1 MKIVVR
7 SLLSHII
14 FIFVFSLIYFLF
26 KEGFVYDI
34 DSKKKKI
41 EYLVM
46 LLLSTSIES
55 GTGFSVISPV
65 TNTCKF
71 IIIVQEF
78 IMVSVYVLTLYHFT
92 L

>member
-14 FIFVFSLIYFLF
+14 FIFLFSLIYFLF
-26 KEGFVYDI
+26 KEGFVSDI
-34 DSKKKKI
+34 NTKNNKI
-41 EYLVM
+41 EYLDT
-46 LLLSTSIES
+46 LLLSASIES

-65 TNTCKF
+65 SNTCKF
-71 IIIVQEF
+71 IIIIQEF

>member
-7 SLLSHII
+7 SVLSHII
-14 FIFVFSLIYFLF
+14 FIFLFSLIYFLF
-26 KEGFVYDI
+26 KEGFVSDI
-34 DSKKKKI
+34 NTKNNKI
-41 EYLVM
+41 EYLDT
-46 LLLSTSIES
+46 LLLSASIES

-65 TNTCKF
+65 SNTCKF
-71 IIIVQEF
+71 IIIIQEF

>member
-14 FIFVFSLIYFLF
+14 FIFLFSLIYFLF
-26 KEGFVYDI
+26 KEGFVNDI
-34 DSKKKKI
+34 NTKNNKI
-41 EYLVM
+41 EYLDT
-46 LLLSTSIES
+46 LLLSASIES
-55 GTGFSVISPV
+55 GTGFSGISPV
-65 TNTCKF
+65 SNTCKF
-71 IIIVQEF
+71 IIIIQEF